1 MARWVRENSR
11 MQMEAVLALAREAHA
26 GQRDKVGRD
35 YFEAHVLPI
44 AAGASLFG
52 ETAEQAAVLHDVLE
66 DTELTAADLLARG
79 VGPEVV
85 AAVESV
91 TRREGETYDGFITRA
106 ARHPVGKLVKL
117 VDNAWNIMSNPEL
130 AEQDPEKAQQLLEE
144 RYLPARDRL
153 LASIGINQCW
163 LGYVELQSLLE
174 AEHQAL
180 TAV

>member
-1 MARWVRENSR
+1 
-11 MQMEAVLALAREAHA
+11 MQMEALLALAREAHA

-44 AAGASLFG
+44 AAGSSLFG
-52 ETAEQAAVLHDVLE
+52 EIAEQAAILHDVLE

-79 VGPEVV
+79 VSPEVV
-85 AAVESV
+85 SAVDSV
-91 TRREGETYDGFITRA
+91 TRRTDEPYIDFITRA

-117 VDNAWNIMSNPEL
+117 VDNAWNILSNPEL
-130 AEQDPEKAQQLLEE
+130 AKHDPELARRLLEE

-163 LGYVELQSLLE
+163 LGYVELQGVLE

-180 TAV
+180 THFPSQ